1 MVDGSPNIS
10 IIGDGQMG
18 LVLAA
23 VAAAEGDAD
32 PAIALWSHDA
42 DDASALAQTRRSPR
56 LPGFELDPIVRVTA
70 EARRAFHPG
79 VGSPGASHARIVIS
93 AVPAQF
99 TRAVWQRLAEDFAE
113 IAGATLGIMSVT
125 KGVEIDTLLR
135 PTQVIADVLASAG
148 IETPPMGVLSG
159 PTIASELARGMPAT
173 MIAAADSPELAQA
186 AQQWLSTSYLRIY
199 TGDDALGVELAGACK
214 NVIALAAGML
224 DGLKAGYNAKSA
236 LLARGLA
243 EIARLGVA
251 LGANRETFFGLAGA
265 GDLATTCFSPE
276 GRNRSTGEAL
286 GKGEP
291 LESYLARTSSVVEG
305 VSTCAA
311 VIELAHRAGIEMPI
325 CETVH
330 AVLTNAID
338 PIDGITRLMSRELKR
353 ERVG

>member
-1 MVDGSPNIS
+1 MNDPSPRIT

-23 VAAAEGDAD
+23 VAAAGDGQ
-32 PAIALWSHDA
+32 PAITLWSHDA
-42 DDASALAQTRRSPR
+42 DEASALAQTRRSAR
-56 LPGFELDPIVRVTA
+56 LPHFELDPIVRVTA
-70 EARRAFHPG
+70 DASRAFHPG
-79 VGSPGASHARIVIS
+79 GEAAPLVIS

-99 TRAVWQRLAEDFAE
+99 VRSVWQRLAEPFAD
-113 IAGATLGIMSVT
+113 IADTSLGVMSVT
-125 KGVEIDTLLR
+125 KGVEVDTLLR
-135 PTQVIADVLASAG
+135 PTQVIADVLSNVG
-148 IETPPMGVLSG
+148 IEAPALGVLSG

-173 MIAAADSPELAQA
+173 MIAAAESPDLADATQH
-186 AQQWLSTSYLRIY
+186 WLSSSYLRIY

-276 GRNRSTGEAL
+276 GRNRSCGEAL

-291 LESYLARTSSVVEG
+291 LESYLARTASVVEG

-311 VIELAHRAGIEMPI
+311 VVALAHNTSVEMPI

-330 AVLTNAID
+330 AVLTKAID

>member
-1 MVDGSPNIS
+1 MGTMADRPRIAIV
-10 IIGDGQMG
+10 GDGQMG

-23 VAAAEGDAD
+23 VAAMGEAD
-32 PAIALWSHDA
+32 PAITLWSHDSDEA
-42 DDASALAQTRRSPR
+42 AALAQTRRSAR
-56 LPGFELDPIVRVTA
+56 LPGLEIDPVVRVTG
-70 EARRAFHPG
+70 EARRAFRPG
-79 VGSPGASHARIVIS
+79 GEGARLVIS

-99 TRAVWQRLAEDFAE
+99 TRSVWRRLADEFAE
-113 IAGATLGIMSVT
+113 VADSCLGVMTVT
-125 KGVEIDTLLR
+125 KGIENDTLLR
-135 PTQVIADVLASAG
+135 PTQVIADVLANVG
-148 IETPPMGVLSG
+148 IETPALGVLSG

-173 MIAAADSPELAQA
+173 MIAAAESPELAEATQR
-186 AQQWLSTSYLRIY
+186 WLSTSYLRIY

-276 GRNRSTGEAL
+276 GRNRSCGEAL

-311 VIELAHRAGIEMPI
+311 VVALAQRAGVEMPI

-330 AVLTNAID
+330 AVLTKAID

>member
-1 MVDGSPNIS
+1 MSDQPRITV
-10 IIGDGQMG
+10 IGDGQMG

-23 VAAAEGDAD
+23 VAAVSDSA
-32 PAIALWSHDA
+32 PAIALWSHDPA
-42 DDASALAQTRRSPR
+42 DASALGQSRRSPR
-56 LPGFELDPIVRVTA
+56 LAAFELDPIIRVTA
-70 EARRAFHPG
+70 NARKALHPG
-79 VGSPGASHARIVIS
+79 GQPARLVIS

-99 TRAVWQRLAEDFAE
+99 VRSVWGRLADEFADITEDC
-113 IAGATLGIMSVT
+113 IGVMSVT
-125 KGVEIDTLLR
+125 KGVENETLLR
-135 PTQVIADVLASAG
+135 PTQVIEDVLSGVG
-148 IETPPMGVLSG
+148 IEPPVMGVLSG

-173 MIAAADSPELAQA
+173 MIAAAESPELAIA
-186 AQQWLSTSYLRIY
+186 TQQWLSTSYLRIY

-276 GRNRSTGEAL
+276 GRNRSCGEAL
-286 GKGEP
+286 GRGEP

-311 VIELAHRAGIEMPI
+311 VVELAQRTNVEMPI

-330 AVLTNAID
+330 AVLTKAID
-338 PIDGITRLMSRELKR
+338 PIDGIARLMSRELKR